1 MLAKYL
7 KVFFIILLSVIL
19 LGFNAYAEI
28 SETGD
33 NSTETAPPV
42 ATKPIPPPEN
52 LSSPHKTLITFL
64 EAMRNVHTEKNVDRS
79 LKKAISTLDLSQITP
94 LVRDTKGKEA
104 AWILADV
111 LSREHW
117 FNAQRFKKLIK
128 AVPNTTAHKLNHY
141 VLYANASKPTDQ
153 NQQIIL
159 SKQANGRWLFSADTI
174 ENLESILNILIAKS
188 LADESHDDKVP
199 LQNTIQSN
207 LNLPL
212 YLRIQQRIPESLKVK
227 IFDLYYWQWLGL
239 LLVIILGLLA
249 DKIVSWLLNV
259 MVRVARNVAGGL
271 YKSTSKNILR
281 PFGLMAMAGI
291 WWEGLDLLVL
301 PAVILAIL
309 LVAAK
314 FLAALSGVW
323 GMYRL
328 VDLLTL
334 YLQAKAAKTLS
345 TLDDML
351 VPLFNRIAKL
361 FVSVIGIVFIAGV
374 MQMNIAGLLA
384 GLGLGGLAFA
394 LAAKDVV
401 ENLFGYL
408 TVVADRP
415 FIVGDWVIINGIEGT
430 IESIGFRSTRIRT
443 FHNSQVSLPNSQLLT
458 SAVDNMGRRR
468 YRRFKTYI
476 ALTYDTPPEKIE
488 AFCEAVRNIVMK
500 HPLTRKDYFQ
510 VYFNNC
516 GSTSLDI
523 LVYIFFDTLDW
534 GAELKGRHDFLL
546 DVMRL
551 GKVLDI
557 EFAFPTQTVYVRND
571 DKTPMPDYTD
581 KPPF

>member
-1 MLAKYL
+1 MLQKYL
-7 KVFFIILLSVIL
+7 KFFIIMLLSLITFSFQA
-19 LGFNAYAEI
+19 GAET
-28 SETGD
+28 SK
-33 NSTETAPPV
+33 TAGELAGSADSA
-42 ATKPIPPPEN
+42 ATKVIPPPKN
-52 LSSPHKTLITFL
+52 LSSPHKTLLTFL
-64 EAMRNVHTEKNVDRS
+64 DAMRDARTEKNVDKS
-79 LKKAISTLDLSQITP
+79 LKIAISTLDLSQITP
-94 LVRDTKGKEA
+94 LVRETKGKET
-104 AWILADV
+104 AWILADI

-117 FNAQRFKKLIK
+117 FNAQAFNKQIK
-128 AVPNTTAHKLNHY
+128 AVPNTSAKKLSDY
-141 VLYANASKPTDQ
+141 VLYVHKSQPKDQ

-159 SKQANGRWLFSADTI
+159 SKQANGSWLFSANTVD
-174 ENLESILNILIAKS
+174 NVSAILNVFIAQS
-188 LADESHDDKVP
+188 LADESNDNKAS
-199 LQNTIQSN
+199 LQNKTQDN
-207 LNLPL
+207 LKLPL

-227 IFDLYYWQWLGL
+227 IFNLYYWQWIGL
-239 LLVIILGLLA
+239 LLVIILGILV
-249 DKIVSWLLNV
+249 DKIVSWLLSIT
-259 MVRVARNVAGGL
+259 VRIARRVAGGL
-271 YKSTSKNILR
+271 YQTTSQNILR

-328 VDLLTL
+328 VDLLSL

-351 VPLFNRIAKL
+351 VPLFNRVAKL
-361 FVSVIGIVFIAGV
+361 FVSVVGLVFIAGV
-374 MQMNIAGLLA
+374 MQMNIAGLMA

-415 FIVGDWVIINGIEGT
+415 FIVGDWVLINGIEGT
-430 IESIGFRSTRIRT
+430 VENIGFRSTRIRT
-443 FHNSQVSLPNSQLLT
+443 FYNSQVSLPNSQLLT
-458 SAVDNMGRRR
+458 SPVDNMGRRR

-488 AFCEAVRNIVMK
+488 AFCEAVRNIVMQ
-500 HPLTRKDYFQ
+500 HPLTRKDYFH

-516 GSTSLDI
+516 GASSLDI
-523 LVYIFFDTLDW
+523 LIYIFFDTRDW

-551 GKVLDI
+551 EKELQI

-571 DKTPMPDYTD
+571 QTPMPDFTD